1 MCWVVFSRTAPVR
14 ENTLF
19 NQKVAAMNKM
29 SIILISCLMLALSST
44 AELYADSSE
53 RWKIGHLRQSGSAI
67 DKDLHQLIEVI
78 GAKTDNRIVFDV
90 YPGNRLGDYSA
101 VQERVSFGEVQFYVG
116 PLATS
121 IDKRLLI
128 ATTPYLVNSWAD
140 AKEVYHQGSYLL
152 TKVADL
158 LAEQNIKLL
167 GGWPV
172 YFGGIGLRQMPPE
185 PGNPDVSKK
194 MIIRVPPIRSFE
206 LTAKELGYTA
216 YPITWTY
223 AKMGLKTG
231 MVDGIIGGGAEGY
244 TGFKDSIKFYIPV
257 GDHFEYWF
265 VYMNL
270 DSWKDLSDRE
280 QGFFLGGVKEMEEK
294 RYLIA
299 EKQEKESIQLLKKQ
313 GVKIIDLNS
322 EELLKMREK
331 IQANVWPQL
340 AREIG
345 PEFDEVI
352 SKIVKKP

>member
-1 MCWVVFSRTAPVR
+1 MKKRGVA
-14 ENTLF
+14 LF
-19 NQKVAAMNKM
+19 L
-29 SIILISCLMLALSST
+29 SFLLGMLCT
-44 AELYADSSE
+44 GQLYADTSE

-67 DKDLHQLIEVI
+67 DKDIHQLIEKI
-78 GAKTDNRIVFDV
+78 SSQTDNRIVFDV

-101 VQERVSFGEVQFYVG
+101 VQERVSFGEVQLYVG

-128 ATTPYLVNSWAD
+128 ATTPYLVNNWGD
-140 AKEVYHQGSYLL
+140 AQDVYHQGSYLL
-152 TKVADL
+152 KKVADL

-172 YFGGIGLRQMPPE
+172 YFGGIGLRKMPIE

-206 LTAKELGYTA
+206 LTARELGYTA

-223 AKMGLKTG
+223 AKMGLRTG

-244 TGFKDSIKFYIPV
+244 SGFKGSIKYYLPV
-257 GDHFEYWF
+257 NDHFEYWF

-270 DSWKDLSDRE
+270 DSWNDLSDKE
-280 QGFFLGGVKEMEEK
+280 HELFLGAVKKMEEK

-322 EELLKMREK
+322 AELLKMREK
-331 IQANVWPQL
+331 IQAIVWPQL

-345 PEFDEVI
+345 PEFDEAI
-352 SKIVKKP
+352 SEIAKKP